1 MTDAYS
7 TPTPPRH
14 AADDGADSSSAA
26 DTARD
31 VADTAKDQASQ
42 LGDSAAESAQNVA
55 GTVKAEASNVA
66 GEAKQQAKALYAETT
81 AQLREQAGVQQARA
95 AEGLHG
101 IGGDLDR
108 MAQSSEEQGL
118 AAELVSQIS
127 TRVSSVASWLES
139 REPAEV
145 LDEVK
150 AYARRKPGTF
160 IAICAVAGL
169 VAGRLVRS
177 LAADAKDEKEHD
189 SSTSTPAVSS
199 SPVAASSA
207 TTATTVPATSG
218 YEAASA
224 AGDSALPSSPASAAP
239 TFVDAPP
246 VPGQASPYDEEP
258 RP

>member
-14 AADDGADSSSAA
+14 AADDGKGAGGAT

-31 VADTAKDQASQ
+31 VADTAKEQASQ

-66 GEAKQQAKALYAETT
+66 GEAKHQAKALYAETT
-81 AQLREQAGVQQARA
+81 AQLREQAGVQQTRA

-101 IGGDLDR
+101 IGSDLDR
-108 MAQSSEEQGL
+108 MAQSSEQQGI
-118 AAELVSQIS
+118 AAELISQIS
-127 TRVSSVASWLES
+127 TRVSGVASWLES

-177 LAADAKDEKEHD
+177 LAADAKDEND
-189 SSTSTPAVSS
+189 TAPTPSQAVG
-199 SPVAASSA
+199 SPVPAS
-207 TTATTVPATSG
+207 TATTVPATSG
-218 YEAASA
+218 YEAAAAA
-224 AGDSALPSSPASAAP
+224 AGDDALSASQPAHAAP

-246 VPGQASPYDEEP
+246 VPGQASPYDEGQ